1 MSRQN
6 LEKVEIPS
14 IDQVKTE
21 LAEIEN
27 RRKYIGAL
35 RSTIYVLIVVAAV
48 AVLISTLVFPVL
60 QVSGTSMEPTL
71 KDEEII
77 VLIKTDNYSTGDL
90 VGFYY
95 QNKLLLKRVI
105 ATSGDYVDIDLNGAV
120 SVNGKRMDEP
130 YVNELSLG
138 TCDIE
143 LPYQV
148 PDGRIFVMGD
158 HRDISIDSRTK
169 AVGCIEKE
177 QIVGIVLFRIWPL
190 NRLSSF
196 D

>member
-95 QNKLLLKRVI
+95 QNQLLLKRVI

-120 SVNGKRMDEP
+120 KKTVHNK
-130 YVNELSLG
+130 
-138 TCDIE
+138 
-143 LPYQV
+143 
-148 PDGRIFVMGD
+148 
-158 HRDISIDSRTK
+158 
-169 AVGCIEKE
+169 
-177 QIVGIVLFRIWPL
+177 VLCQ
-190 NRLSSF
+190 
-196 D
+196 

>member
-14 IDQVKTE
+14 IDQVKNE
-21 LAEIEN
+21 LAEIET

-77 VLIKTDNYSTGDL
+77 GLIKTDNYSTGDL
-90 VGFYY
+90 VGFY
-95 QNKLLLKRVI
+95 
-105 ATSGDYVDIDLNGAV
+105 
-120 SVNGKRMDEP
+120 
-130 YVNELSLG
+130 
-138 TCDIE
+138 
-143 LPYQV
+143 
-148 PDGRIFVMGD
+148 
-158 HRDISIDSRTK
+158 
-169 AVGCIEKE
+169 
-177 QIVGIVLFRIWPL
+177 
-190 NRLSSF
+190 
-196 D
+196 

>member
-21 LAEIEN
+21 LAEIDN

-48 AVLISTLVFPVL
+48 AVLISTLGCPVL
-60 QVSGTSMEPTL
+60 QVFGTSMEPTL

-120 SVNGKRMDEP
+120 SVNGKRIDEP

-143 LPYQV
+143 LLYQV
-148 PDGRIFVMGD
+148 PDGRIVVMGD